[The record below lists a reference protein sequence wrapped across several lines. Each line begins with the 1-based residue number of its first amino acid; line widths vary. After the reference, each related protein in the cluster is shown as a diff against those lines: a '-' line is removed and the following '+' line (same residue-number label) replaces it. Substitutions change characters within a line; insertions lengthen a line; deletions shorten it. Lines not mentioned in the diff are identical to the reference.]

1 MLHGPRPAPKRP
13 IRGAVAP
20 NAMADAIAK
29 RAPLTIGDIPVVMF
43 SPANELRDAVR
54 AYAPF
59 DERERSMRD
68 RLAAFLETHGLTAF
82 ERTLEPGHV
91 TASAWIVDP
100 ERTHA
105 VLLHHRKLDRWLQL
119 GGHVDGDSDVRR
131 SALRE
136 AREESGLR
144 TLRMISDDIYD
155 IDVHRIP
162 ARANEPEHDHFDL
175 RFALEADP
183 REPLRGNEESHAIR
197 WIALHDLEGYTI
209 DDSVRRLAAKT
220 ATL

>member
-1 MLHGPRPAPKRP
+1 
-13 IRGAVAP
+13 
-20 NAMADAIAK
+20 
-29 RAPLTIGDIPVVMF
+29 
-43 SPANELRDAVR
+43 LRDPR
-54 AYAPF
+54 WF
-59 DERERSMRD
+59 DEREGVMRE
-68 RLAAFLETHGLTAF
+68 RLAVFLETYGIYAF
-82 ERTLEPGHV
+82 DRALAPGHV

-100 ERTHA
+100 DRLHA

-119 GGHVDGDSDVRR
+119 GGHVDGDPDVRR

-144 TLRMISDDIYD
+144 TLRAIVDEIYD

-162 ARANEPEHDHFDL
+162 ARGSEPEHDHYDL

-183 REPLRGNEESHAIR
+183 REPLVRNAESHDVR
-197 WIALHDLEGYTI
+197 WIALTDLEAYAI

-220 ATL
+220 QTLPRS